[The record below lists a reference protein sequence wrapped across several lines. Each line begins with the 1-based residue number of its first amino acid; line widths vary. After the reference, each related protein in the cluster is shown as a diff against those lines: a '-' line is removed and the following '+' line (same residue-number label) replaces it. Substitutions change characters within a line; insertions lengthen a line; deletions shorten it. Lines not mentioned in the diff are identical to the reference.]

1 MTIYIAISNNKLRMS
16 DHGNLYN
23 NYKNR
28 NSIALINIQCSILY
42 TSNKTKLNLDSK
54 NNFES
59 VTPNILSNE
68 EILSFIT
75 IFLDAIASL
84 DLGYKSN

>member
-28 NSIALINIQCSILY
+28 NSIAQINIQYIPLK
-42 TSNKTKLNLDSK
+42 NKTE
-54 NNFES
+54 FRS
-59 VTPNILSNE
+59 V
-68 EILSFIT
+68 
-75 IFLDAIASL
+75 
-84 DLGYKSN
+84 